1 MKSKDFFRHNICP
14 VIAAVI
20 WGTAFSA
27 QSICSNYLS
36 SFSLNA
42 FRGLLA
48 ALVLAMI
55 AVLRKE
61 PVGSKRDILM
71 AGIRCGIPLFLA
83 SNLQQFGISETS
95 AGKSGFLTALYIVLV
110 PLLGSL
116 KGQKNGRRIWLAVL
130 LAVIGLYFLCITDS
144 FSIAIGDFA
153 LLLCALAFAVQILA
167 IDVYSLKV
175 DCFALSAVQFL
186 VTGILSAI
194 CAAIIEK
201 PAAADFA
208 ACLPSLL
215 YVALFSSCI
224 AYTLQVYSQKG
235 GNPAVVS
242 LLMSLESVFA
252 VIGGAIILH
261 ETMTGREWIG
271 CGLMAAA
278 VVLAQMPGKTVSS
291 S

>member
-1 MKSKDFFRHNICP
+1 MKSKDFFRHSICP
-14 VIAAVI
+14 VIAAMI

-36 SFSLNA
+36 SFSINA

-48 ALVLAMI
+48 ALVLALI
-55 AVLRKE
+55 ALLRKKDI
-61 PVGSKRDILM
+61 GSKRDVLM
-71 AGIRCGIPLFLA
+71 AGLRCGIPLFLA
-83 SNLQQFGISETS
+83 SNLQQFGIGETS

-116 KGQKNGRRIWLAVL
+116 KGQKIGKRIWLAVL
-130 LAVIGLYFLCITDS
+130 LAVIGLYYLCITDGYS
-144 FSIAIGDFA
+144 VAIGDFA
-153 LLLCALAFAVQILA
+153 LLLCALAFAVQILE
-167 IDVYSLKV
+167 IDIYSLKV

-186 VTGILSAI
+186 VTGVLSAI
-194 CAAIIEK
+194 CAVFLEK
-201 PAAADFA
+201 PAVSDFT
-208 ACLPSLL
+208 ACLPALL

-235 GNPAVVS
+235 GNPAIVS

-252 VIGGAIILH
+252 VIGGAVILN

-278 VVLAQMPGKTVSS
+278 VAIAQLPEKTKKA
-291 S
+291 